1 MDQERQ
7 RRLNEVARIA
17 AKLETETGVP
27 ARLIVAQWAIES
39 KWGEKHAGNANYF
52 GMKRAWRHT
61 KFCEITTHE
70 AFTAA
75 QLEAWKRSHPGRPV
89 RVVEA
94 MPDGRLWVELS
105 DEFADYDSLEESCRD
120 YTWLIT
126 NGVPYR
132 EAWAVF
138 EQDRDTDKLIQEV
151 AAVYATNPRYAE
163 LIGKIAM
170 QDNVSEAIGRGS
182 VDA

>member
-7 RRLNEVARIA
+7 RRLDEVARIA

-39 KWGEKHAGNANYF
+39 KWGERHAGNANYF
-52 GMKRAWRHT
+52 GMKRASRHL

-70 AFTAA
+70 AFTPE
-75 QLEAWKRSHPGRPV
+75 QLEAWKRRHPGKPV
-89 RVVEA
+89 KIIRVL
-94 MPDGRLWVELS
+94 PDGRLWVELS

-120 YTWLIT
+120 YTWLIK
-126 NGVPYR
+126 NGDPYR
-132 EAWAVF
+132 EAWAAF
-138 EQDRDTDKLIQEV
+138 EQDRDTDKLIREV
-151 AAVYATNPRYAE
+151 AVIYATNPRYAE

-170 QDNVSEAIGRGS
+170 QGNVSEAIGRGS
-182 VDA
+182 VVA